1 MPELPEVETIVRD
14 LKKEVVGK
22 TFSDIWVEST
32 KIVKDYKRFK
42 NELLFKKILDI
53 KRRGKNILFF
63 LSSGKILLIHQKL
76 TGHLL
81 LGKWKRK
88 NNKWVCDIEG
98 PLKEDPMNSFLRLIL
113 FFKEGFQ
120 LALSDLRKFAI
131 VEILTNDELQKKL
144 NSLGFEPLSKNF
156 TFEIFKNAIYKK
168 REKKI
173 KEVLLDQKIIA
184 GIGNIYSN
192 EILWDA
198 KINPFKKVEVLKI
211 EELKR
216 IYNSM
221 KKILKLAIKLRGE
234 SFFTYR
240 TIYGQKG
247 EFDKARKVYKRSEET
262 CFRCGN
268 VIKKIKLNQRSTYF
282 CPTCQL

>member
-81 LGKWKRK
+81 FGKWKRK

-113 FFKEGFQ
+113 FFKEGCQ

>member
-81 LGKWKRK
+81 FGKWKRK